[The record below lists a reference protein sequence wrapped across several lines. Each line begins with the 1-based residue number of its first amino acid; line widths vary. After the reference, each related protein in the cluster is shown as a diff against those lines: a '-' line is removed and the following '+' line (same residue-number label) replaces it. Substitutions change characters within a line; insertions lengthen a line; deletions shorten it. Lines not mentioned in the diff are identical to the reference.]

1 MPLPWGNIRIKHVVA
16 AGHLFATLLLVST
29 CEMNGREAASNEV
42 VHYSGR
48 AFAGSQT
55 CASCHPAIAEEH
67 SKTPHFRTSR
77 PADTTTVKGSF
88 HSGDNVYKVNDRL
101 SVVMEQTT
109 AGLFQTAYLDSVEIN
124 KKQMDITIG
133 SGRKGQTYLYWDSN
147 ALFQL
152 PVSYYAPSGVWCN
165 SPGYPTD
172 QVLFNRNIQA
182 RCLECHSTFFRTE
195 RSSLQAETFNKEQVV
210 LGVDCERCHG
220 PAADHVSFHRKFP
233 GEKVAKHIVNPER
246 LTRQQRLDNCALC
259 HSGIRDNFMPSFTF
273 LVGDRLDDFL
283 SPVFL
288 DQNAASLD
296 VHGNQYGLL
305 SASKCFQKSDMDCSS
320 CHDVH
325 AVETNRLEIFS
336 ARCMNC
342 HSRNDAHFCKQPE
355 VAGLTLEKNCIDC
368 HMPALPSGKVFL
380 QAPDTFQTTPFYIRT
395 HLITSYRTQI
405 EQFLERI
412 TSEESTR

>member
-1 MPLPWGNIRIKHVVA
+1 MDLPRKNIRSKSLVA
-16 AGHLFATLLLVST
+16 AGCGMAILLLVST
-29 CEMNGREAASNEV
+29 CELMDRDAATQV

-48 AFAGSQT
+48 AFAGSQA
-55 CASCHPAIAEEH
+55 CASCHPAIADAHFE
-67 SKTPHFRTSR
+67 TPHFRTSR
-77 PADTTTVKGSF
+77 PADTTSVKGSF
-88 HSGDNVYKVNDRL
+88 HPGENAYRVNDRL
-101 SVVMEQTT
+101 KVVMEKTP
-109 AGLFQTAYLDSVEIN
+109 AGLFQVAYLDSLEIN
-124 KKQMDITIG
+124 RKPMEIVIG
-133 SGRKGQTYLYWDSN
+133 SGRKGQTYLYWDSH

-152 PVSYYAPSGVWCN
+152 PVSYYTPSRIWCN

-172 QVLFNRNIQA
+172 QVQFNRNVQA
-182 RCLECHSTFFRTE
+182 RCLECHSTFFRMEKSTMQRE
-195 RSSLQAETFNKEQVV
+195 SFVKDQVV

-233 GEKVAKHIVNPER
+233 NETEAKYVINPER

-273 LVGDRLDDFL
+273 MVGDRLDDFL
-283 SPVFL
+283 SPGFS
-288 DQNAASLD
+288 DDSAASLD

-305 SASKCFQKSDMDCSS
+305 SASRCFQKSEMDCSS

-325 AVETNRLEIFS
+325 AVETNRMEVFS

-342 HSRNDAHFCKQPE
+342 HSRGGHFCNQPE
-355 VAGLTLEKNCIDC
+355 VAGLVLDKNCIDC

-395 HLITSYRTQI
+395 HLIASYRTQI
-405 EQFLERI
+405 EQFLEKMK
-412 TSEESTR
+412 SEGSAE